1 MKRRLLLLACALA
14 PALALAEEP
23 VAPPGDAATEAVSGT
38 AAAPLATEPAAP
50 LPAPPAPPP
59 PEAPYPRFGVAL
71 GLGVPQAVTLDM
83 LYRPIPWIRLSAG
96 PTWDYV
102 GWGMHGGAVLS
113 PIRWA
118 VSPTLG
124 VEVGRLFEADLNKF
138 ADVDP
143 GLQPLLQRV
152 DLQYVATTLGLEFGS
167 QRGFSCALRIGMVW
181 LEASTHGTGQLTESG
196 GVNGQN
202 DAIVTVTSPTIRASA
217 PTAQLVFQYFI

>member
-1 MKRRLLLLACALA
+1 MRRRLLLLACALA
-14 PALALAEEP
+14 PALALSEEP
-23 VAPPGDAATEAVSGT
+23 PEPLDGPAAEAVTEAAPAPA
-38 AAAPLATEPAAP
+38 AAAPAEP
-50 LPAPPAPPP
+50 LPAPLAPAP

-71 GLGVPQAVTLDM
+71 GLGVPQAVTLDL

-102 GWGMHGGAVLS
+102 GWGMHGGVVLS
-113 PIRWA
+113 PFRWF
-118 VSPTLG
+118 VTPTLG
-124 VEVGRLFEADLNKF
+124 VELGRLFETDLNDF

-152 DLQYVATTLGLEFGS
+152 DLQYVATTLGVEIGS
-167 QRGFSCALRIGMVW
+167 QRGFSFALRVGLVW
-181 LEASTHGTGQLTESG
+181 LTASTHGTGRLTESG
-196 GVNGQN
+196 GISGQN